1 MASICIERRS
11 SAMSRSYWVCRF
23 NQNCAETPKY
33 LPSRSAAAPTTR
45 SSGQKVVGGDGSDT
59 QEEDVEGGL
68 RVGTEARFVSGPPRS
83 PPTAEAATNTDTID
97 VLRRDSAHSL
107 RPYRCYHAKVWSVD
121 IELIAG
127 WLTSLDSG
135 SQEQVVAAIE
145 LLEEQGPRLGRPLVD
160 TIKASRH
167 KNMKELRPG
176 STGRSELR
184 ILFAF
189 DPKRQAILL
198 IAGDKS
204 GNWTR
209 WYKRNIPIADDLFDK
224 HLQNLRGE

>member
-1 MASICIERRS
+1 MRHAVIQARLVSLARE
-11 SAMSRSYWVCRF
+11 
-23 NQNCAETPKY
+23 
-33 LPSRSAAAPTTR
+33 RSAAAPTVH
-45 SSGQKVVGGDGSDT
+45 SGGQKVVDGDGAHA

-68 RVGTEARFVSGPPRS
+68 RVDAEARVVSGPPRN